1 MNGTVFINE
10 LQNEMRHKMK
20 RFSIIFK
27 QYLQYYLYG
36 IIVLFIVFIFTRS
49 PVVLGLILGLTG
61 SICITYTFEYYLA
74 KAKDKDNIHIST
86 GNVWRYLTVNI
97 ACCIWVLYK
106 EYINIFGVIVG
117 LSVSYVL
124 IILKPLIQKN

>member
-49 PVVLGLILGLTG
+49 PVVLGLIIGLSG
-61 SICITYTFEYYLA
+61 SMCITFTFEYYLA
-74 KAKDKDNIHIST
+74 KAKEKDNIHIST
-86 GNVWRYLTVNI
+86 GNVWRYLTVII